1 MSVLSLRAFH
11 YKIES
16 RYILNECIYIRVW
29 RAVRGKKSFLMN
41 NLFRRRRTNRK
52 HKVHYDRKCF
62 IIIDV
67 FISDIDFGARTDFRC
82 NPKSFQSHRLRVAK
96 QPAELKFII
105 QTHFQFVWLNLI
117 NRNRF
122 PNDTQHLGFHGS
134 ASADFHRFSICNVHI
149 KDVFWICLCCNTCFL
164 SIIVAKVAAGKK
176 WFRIHRSSLF
186 FNVSWG
192 GFQMRQKTIRFFRE
206 NENFWVSGKLS

>member
-1 MSVLSLRAFH
+1 MTENVLLSLM
-11 YKIES
+11 YSS
-16 RYILNECIYIRVW
+16 RISIPGLE
-29 RAVRGKKSFLMN
+29 
-41 NLFRRRRTNRK
+41 RT
-52 HKVHYDRKCF
+52 
-62 IIIDV
+62 
-67 FISDIDFGARTDFRC
+67 FRC
-82 NPKSFQSHRLRVAK
+82 NPSEAIALIARAK

-117 NRNRF
+117 NWNRF
-122 PNDTQHLGFHGS
+122 PTDSQQLRFDGS

-176 WFRIHRSSLF
+176 WFRIHRSFLF

-192 GFQMRQKTIRFFRE
+192 GRDKGL
-206 NENFWVSGKLS
+206 SGF

>member
-1 MSVLSLRAFH
+1 MHLYTSVG
-11 YKIES
+11 
-16 RYILNECIYIRVW
+16 
-29 RAVRGKKSFLMN
+29 AVRAKKSFPMN
-41 NLFRRRRTNRK
+41 NLFRRRRTKRK

-67 FISDIDFGARTDFRC
+67 FISDIDSGAGTDFSVQSGEL
-82 NPKSFQSHRLRVAK
+82 SFLSHRLDCGRAK

-117 NRNRF
+117 NWNRF
-122 PNDTQHLGFHGS
+122 PADSRHLRFHGS

-164 SIIVAKVAAGKK
+164 SIIAAKVAAGKK
-176 WFRIHRSSLF
+176 WFRIHRSFPFLTSVGVEETKDHQF
-186 FNVSWG
+186 
-192 GFQMRQKTIRFFRE
+192 
-206 NENFWVSGKLS
+206 